1 MNKFEKVLLT
11 LFFVEI
17 FVGGGGRLIDFGF
30 VSIRQ
35 VLFLLLLLT
44 FAFRILKDKAIFNK
58 EINTFFRMNPVT
70 VGIYLL
76 IAWFFVGMLVGY
88 INGHPLGAII
98 TDFFRVSF
106 FALYFPLAYYI
117 SNERFSLKR
126 IITLLKY
133 SALAVAIFT
142 ITVSLLGKTVFA
154 SNFKPF
160 YDFMN
165 WLMNDDLF
173 FRPSNSVFYKSHFF
187 VLVGLILSLN
197 DMLNRKY
204 SKLDLFLVILGSVSV
219 LWSETRGFLLAF
231 MLSILMIIILDVKLI
246 VDQIKGLSKKIQ
258 KLVQSQ
264 QFIRKFAICILVMV
278 AVPILY
284 NYMTL
289 ERFEVVS
296 VEELPDDGET
306 ATHEN
311 KNKNKNTSQK
321 PEVNDVSV
329 NARMEFITASK
340 EILLTPANLI
350 FGTGY
355 GAEIAGRITGIEMSF
370 LDILLEQGLI
380 GFAIWGYLFLV
391 IYYNYYVAYKKGQSL
406 TTVDISLM
414 SAFMGVLLLT
424 NINPF
429 INNPIGIS
437 FFLILLIVSQRKK
450 ELKIKEEFQ

>member
-17 FVGGGGRLIDFGF
+17 FVGGGGRLIDFGI

-44 FAFRILKDKAIFNK
+44 FVIRIVKEKAIFNK
-58 EINTFFRMNPVT
+58 EINTFFRFNPVT

-76 IAWFFVGMLVGY
+76 IAWFFISMVVGY
-88 INGHPLGAII
+88 VNGHPLGAII

-117 SNERFSLKR
+117 SNDRFSLKR
-126 IITLLKY
+126 IISLLKY

-142 ITVSLLGKTVFA
+142 ITVSLLGKTIFA
-154 SNFKPF
+154 ANFKPF

-165 WLMNDDLF
+165 WMMNDDLF

-197 DMLNRKY
+197 DLLNRHYK
-204 SKLDLFLVILGSVSV
+204 KLDVFLVILGSVSV

-231 MLSILMIIILDVKLI
+231 MLSILMIIVLDVKVI
-246 VDQIKGLSKKIQ
+246 VDQIKGLSQKIQ
-258 KLVQSQ
+258 KLVQSP
-264 QFIRKFAICILVMV
+264 QFIRKFAICILVMI
-278 AVPILY
+278 AVPFMY
-284 NYMTL
+284 KYMTL
-289 ERFEVVS
+289 ERFEVVTI
-296 VEELPDDGET
+296 EEVPNN
-306 ATHEN
+306 N
-311 KNKNKNTSQK
+311 KKTTNTQK
-321 PEVNDVSV
+321 KEVDDVSV
-329 NARMEFITASK
+329 NARMEFIAASK
-340 EILLTPANLI
+340 EILLQPANLI
-350 FGTGY
+350 IGTGY
-355 GAEIAGRITGIEMSF
+355 GTEIAGRITGIEMSF

-380 GFAIWGYLFLV
+380 GLAIWGYLFLI
-391 IYYNYYVAYKKGQSL
+391 IYYNYYVAYKRGQQI

-414 SAFMGVLLLT
+414 AAFMGVLLLT

-437 FFLILLIVSQRKK
+437 FFLVLLIVSQKK
-450 ELKIKEEFQ
+450 KDLNTKEEFQ

>member
-44 FAFRILKDKAIFNK
+44 FAIRIVKEKAIFNK
-58 EINTFFRMNPVT
+58 EINTFFRFNPVT
-70 VGIYLL
+70 VGVYLL
-76 IAWFFVGMLVGY
+76 IAWFLVSMLVGY

-117 SNERFSLKR
+117 SNDRFSLKR

-154 SNFKPF
+154 ANFKPF

-165 WLMNDDLF
+165 WMMNDDLF

-187 VLVGLILSLN
+187 VLVGLIISLN
-197 DMLNRKY
+197 DLLNRKY
-204 SKLDLFLVILGSVSV
+204 KKLDVFLVILGSISV

-231 MLSILMIIILDVKLI
+231 MLSILVIMVLDVKVI
-246 VDQIKGLSKKIQ
+246 VDSIKGISQKIQ
-258 KLVQSQ
+258 GLVQSK
-264 QFIRKFAICILVMV
+264 QFLRKFAICIVVIV

-284 NYMTL
+284 ENMTL
-289 ERFEVVS
+289 ERFEVVTI
-296 VEELPDDGET
+296 EEVPADSGLTIDEFGNAKT
-306 ATHEN
+306 T
-311 KNKNKNTSQK
+311 K

-340 EILLTPANLI
+340 EILLNPANLI
-350 FGTGY
+350 LGTGY
-355 GAEIAGRITGIEMSF
+355 GTEIAGRITGIEMSF

-380 GFAIWGYLFLV
+380 GLAIWGYLFLI
-391 IYYNYYVAYKKGQSL
+391 IYYNYYVAYKKGQHI
-406 TTVDISLM
+406 TTMDISLM
-414 SAFMGVLLLT
+414 AAFMGVLLLT

-437 FFLILLIVSQRKK
+437 FFLLVLIVSQKK
-450 ELKIKEEFQ
+450 KDLRTKEEFQ

>member
-17 FVGGGGRLIDFGF
+17 FVGGGGRLIDFGI

-44 FAFRILKDKAIFNK
+44 FAFRIIKDKAIFNK
-58 EINTFFRMNPVT
+58 EINTFFRINPVT
-70 VGIYLL
+70 FGIYLL
-76 IAWFFVGMLVGY
+76 IAWFFVSMLVGF

-117 SNERFSLKR
+117 SNERFSLKQ

-154 SNFKPF
+154 ANFKPF

-165 WLMNDDLF
+165 WIMNDDLF

-187 VLVGLILSLN
+187 VLVGLLLSLN
-197 DMLNRKY
+197 DLLNRKY
-204 SKLDLFLVILGSVSV
+204 NKLDIFLVILGSVSV

-231 MLSILMIIILDVKLI
+231 MLSIFMIIVLDVI
-246 VDQIKGLSKKIQ
+246 VKVDKIRGLWQKIQ
-258 KLVQSQ
+258 RLVQSQ

-284 NYMTL
+284 KYMTL
-289 ERFEVVS
+289 ERFEVVTI
-296 VEELPDDGET
+296 EEVPADSGITIE
-306 ATHEN
+306 EFN
-311 KNKNKNTSQK
+311 NTK
-321 PEVNDVSV
+321 TEPEVNDVSV

-340 EILLTPANLI
+340 EILLRPANLI
-350 FGTGY
+350 LGTGY

-380 GFAIWGYLFLV
+380 GLAIWGYLFLI
-391 IYYNYYVAYKKGQSL
+391 IYYNYYVAYKKGQQI

-414 SAFMGVLLLT
+414 AAFMGVLLLT

-450 ELKIKEEFQ
+450 ESKVKEEFQ